1 MQISMY
7 AVQHACRSIFLTTGK
22 ELVCCTFDVAD
33 RPGVRDLPSAMP
45 CALMS
50 ISCFSGYVHSQCCRR
65 TSRMVL
71 MATMAVRPTS
81 SAAPQGGPKK
91 LVVSLS
97 DAVSCSSTDPTMG
110 QAMLYFTKV
119 QSHTRAHLKILL
131 LLPAAMA

>member
-45 CALMS
+45 CALTN
-50 ISCFSGYVHSQCCRR
+50 IRCFSGYVGSQSCRR
-65 TSRMVL
+65 ASSMVRMASR
-71 MATMAVRPTS
+71 AVGPTS
-81 SAAPQGGPKK
+81 PAGPQGGPKQ

-110 QAMLYFTKV
+110 QAMVYFTKV
-119 QSHTRAHLKILL
+119 QSHTRAHL
-131 LLPAAMA
+131 